1 MSGTSGISRRSVRRA
16 AVTVL
21 SAGLVAGVLP
31 VAGPARAVDTPSQRP
46 AGAARAAD
54 VPSPP
59 AAGAARTVTLVTG
72 DRVTVTGLAGGH
84 RTVTVERPRGAT
96 GAVRT
101 QSDDGEIT
109 VVPDEARPY
118 LRAGTLDRRLFD
130 VSALLRQGL
139 GDSATG
145 ELPLILTRAPG
156 ARAVTPRSAERTR
169 TLPSIH
175 GIAVEAAKGRELW
188 DGFTRHGSGIGAVW
202 LDGRVTADMAE
213 SNARIGTPVAWE
225 AGLTGKGVTV
235 AVLDT
240 GVDADHPDLADRVAV
255 SRSFVEG
262 EEEGEG
268 VADRNG
274 HGTHVTS
281 TVGGS
286 GAASDGR
293 EKGVAPGATLA
304 VGKVLGD
311 QGSGSESQ
319 IIAGM
324 EWAAREVRADVVSLS
339 LGTTEP
345 SDGTDPMARAVD
357 TLSAETGA
365 LFVVAAG
372 NTGTPSSIG
381 SPGAADAALTV
392 GAVDSADRPASFTSA
407 GPRHGDNALK
417 PDLSAPGVD
426 ILAAR
431 SHLTDGSGPYTT
443 LSGTSMA
450 TPHVAGVAALLA
462 EQHPDWTGARLKDAL
477 MSTSARLDA
486 PAYTVGAGRVSVPD
500 AIGARVTATGSAD
513 LGFHRWP
520 PATDRPVTRT
530 LTYANSS
537 GTDTVVR
544 LSVTGAPDGVVTL
557 ADTTLTVPAHGTA
570 STTVTGDAARAP
582 AGLTSGRVEAV
593 DAAGAPLAHTAFGL
607 VKEDERYTLTV
618 HVKDRDGAP
627 AAADLAVQMLGRVRE
642 VPPALRRPA
651 RTLAA
656 PGEHPSTASTRVSAR
671 HAESTHRT
679 PQGPPS
685 GRTTRLRGHD
695 LAPGADATPEHVG
708 DTGTLALRLPPGTY
722 SLASFLDVRGSHGA
736 DSLGLGFLAA
746 PEVVLDRDRDVTLD
760 GRRLREVRADVG
772 RRTETRQLLM
782 EYDRSANGTD
792 LFGAVQVPVTY
803 DSVFAAPTDRV
814 TRGRFEYRTVWRL
827 GAPALRVSGVR
838 EAVVQ
843 PGGARPAGHRTLPLA
858 DAGEWPGP
866 DPGALARAGGKA
878 VLVRL
883 ADGAD
888 PLALAQAAQ
897 EAGVAALFV
906 TDDVPGRLSAW
917 WGTDDGGDR
926 PFPVATLDTADA
938 ARLRARHTA
947 DLTGTPDT
955 PWVYDLSQGHPGAV
969 PDRDLTYAPPARRLA
984 VVDVRFH
991 APGPRSGGEFRYSLT
1006 DAFPLGI
1013 GFLERVGLPAV
1024 RTDHVSTGP
1033 GQLWHESVTAADGA
1047 LEERSGLVSY
1057 RGGSHPVRNWF
1068 RPVWHP
1074 WLGTGLGWGPQRA
1087 GNTLQFNVPG
1097 WGDSG
1102 PDHTGSGDVW
1112 SEESGMTQTTSVLLD
1127 GALVDRRR
1135 GSGASVQDAPA
1146 DAHTYTVVTDTAL
1159 DARRWSRATEGHAEW
1174 TVRSSVTPEDHWT
1187 YLPLVNL
1194 SFAVDTDLAGDV
1206 RGGTRVPVG
1215 LGARY
1220 VVGAAGTGTLG
1231 GGTLAVSYDD
1241 GATWRPVPL
1250 TGGAGTWHGTL
1261 AVPRDAASVSLRASA
1276 HDDRGGS
1283 VTQTLVRAVGVR

>member
-1 MSGTSGISRRSVRRA
+1 MSRRPVRRA

-31 VAGPARAVDTPSQRP
+31 AAGPARAADAPSPQATRP
-46 AGAARAAD
+46 ARTADAPSPRAVDPARTAD
-54 VPSPP
+54 APSPP

-72 DRVTVTGLAGGH
+72 DRVTVTGPAGGH
-84 RTVTVERPRGAT
+84 RTVTVQRPRGAA

-118 LRAGTLDRRLFD
+118 LRAGTLDRRLFE

-145 ELPLILTRAPG
+145 ELPLILTHAPG

-169 TLPSIH
+169 TLPSIR
-175 GIAVEAAKGRELW
+175 GIAVEAAKGREFW
-188 DGFTRHGSGIGAVW
+188 NEFTRHGSGIDAVW

-213 SNARIGTPVAWE
+213 SNARIGTPAAWA

-240 GVDADHPDLADRVAV
+240 GVDLGHPDLADRVGI

-262 EEEGEG
+262 EE

-293 EKGVAPGATLA
+293 EKGVAPGAALA

-392 GAVDSADRPASFTSA
+392 GAVDSADRPAPFTSA

-431 SHLTDGSGPYTT
+431 SRLTDGSGPYTT

-450 TPHVAGVAALLA
+450 APHVAGVAALLA
-462 EQHPDWTGARLKDAL
+462 EQHPDWSGARLKDAL
-477 MSTSARLDA
+477 MSTSAPLDA

-544 LSVTGAPDGVVTL
+544 LSVTGAPEGVVTL
-557 ADTTLTVPAHGTA
+557 ADATLTVPAHGTA
-570 STTVTGDAARAP
+570 STTVTGDATRAP

-593 DAAGAPLAHTAFGL
+593 DATGTPLAHTAFGL

-627 AAADLAVQMLGRVRE
+627 AAADLAVQL
-642 VPPALRRPA
+642 
-651 RTLAA
+651 
-656 PGEHPSTASTRVSAR
+656 
-671 HAESTHRT
+671 
-679 PQGPPS
+679 
-685 GRTTRLRGHD
+685 
-695 LAPGADATPEHVG
+695 LAPGADAAPEHVG
-708 DTGTLALRLPPGTY
+708 DTGTLTLRLPPGTY
-722 SLASFLDVRGSHGA
+722 GLTSFLDVRGSHGA

-746 PEVVLDRDRDVTLD
+746 PEVVLDQDREVTLD

-803 DSVFAAPTDRV
+803 DSVFAAPTGQV

-827 GAPALRVSGVR
+827 GTPALRVTGVR

-866 DPGALARAGGKA
+866 GPGALAGTRGKA

-888 PLALAQAAQ
+888 PVALAQAAQ

-926 PFPVATLDTADA
+926 PFPVATLDMADA

-955 PWVYDLSQGHPGAV
+955 PWVYDLAQGHPGAV
-969 PDRDLTYAPPARRLA
+969 PDRDLTYAPTARELA
-984 VVDVRFH
+984 TVDVRFH

-1013 GFLERVGLPAV
+1013 GFLERIGLPAV

-1033 GQLWHESVTAADGA
+1033 GQLWQESVTAADGA
-1047 LEERSGLVSY
+1047 LEERSGPVAY
-1057 RGGSHPVRNWF
+1057 RGGSHPALNWF

-1074 WLGTGLGWGPQRA
+1074 WLGTGPGWGLQRS
-1087 GNTLQFNVPG
+1087 GNSLQFNVPG

-1112 SEESGMTQTTSVLLD
+1112 SEESGMEQTTSAYLD

-1135 GSGASVQDAPA
+1135 GSAAHVQDAPA
-1146 DAHTYTVVTDTAL
+1146 DARTYTVVTDTAL
-1159 DARRWSRATEGHAEW
+1159 DPGRWSRASEGHAEW
-1174 TVRSSVTPEDHWT
+1174 TVRSAATPGDHWT
-1187 YLPLVNL
+1187 HLPLINL

-1250 TGGAGTWHGTL
+1250 TGGAATWHGTL

-1276 HDDRGGS
+1276 RDDRGGS

>member
-1 MSGTSGISRRSVRRA
+1 MTGRPVRRA

-31 VAGPARAVDTPSQRP
+31 AAGPARAADAPSPQAIRP
-46 AGAARAAD
+46 ARAAD
-54 VPSPP
+54 APSPQAIRPARAADAPSPQAVDPARPADAPSSP

-84 RTVTVERPRGAT
+84 RTVTVQRPRGAA

-130 VSALLRQGL
+130 VGALLRQGL

-145 ELPLILTRAPG
+145 ELPLILTHAPG

-169 TLPSIH
+169 TLPSIRA
-175 GIAVEAAKGRELW
+175 IAVEAAKGRDFW
-188 DGFTRHGSGIGAVW
+188 DEFTRHGSGIDAVW

-213 SNARIGTPVAWE
+213 SNARIGTPAAWA

-240 GVDADHPDLADRVAV
+240 GVDLGHPDLADRVGV

-262 EEEGEG
+262 EE

-293 EKGVAPGATLA
+293 EKGVAPGAALA

-392 GAVDSADRPASFTSA
+392 GAVDSADRPAPFTSA

-431 SHLTDGSGPYTT
+431 SRLTDGSGPYTT

-450 TPHVAGVAALLA
+450 APHVAGVAALLA
-462 EQHPDWTGARLKDAL
+462 EQHPDWSGARLKDAL
-477 MSTSARLDA
+477 MSTSAPLDA

-544 LSVTGAPDGVVTL
+544 LSVTGAPEGVVTL
-557 ADTTLTVPAHGTA
+557 ADATLTVPAHGTA
-570 STTVTGDAARAP
+570 STTVTGDATRAP

-593 DAAGAPLAHTAFGL
+593 DAAGTPLAHTAFGL

-627 AAADLAVQMLGRVRE
+627 AAADLAVQLLGRVRE
-642 VPPALRRPA
+642 V
-651 RTLAA
+651 
-656 PGEHPSTASTRVSAR
+656 
-671 HAESTHRT
+671 
-679 PQGPPS
+679 
-685 GRTTRLRGHD
+685 
-695 LAPGADATPEHVG
+695 APGADAAPEHVG
-708 DTGTLALRLPPGTY
+708 DTGTLTLRLPPGTY
-722 SLASFLDVRGSHGA
+722 GLTSFLDVRGSHGA

-746 PEVVLDRDRDVTLD
+746 PEVVLDQDREVTLD

-803 DSVFAAPTDRV
+803 DSVFAAPTGQV

-827 GAPALRVSGVR
+827 GAPALRVTGVR

-843 PGGARPAGHRTLPLA
+843 PGGARPAGHRTLPLT

-866 DPGALARAGGKA
+866 GPGALAGTRGKA

-888 PLALAQAAQ
+888 PVALAQAAQ

-955 PWVYDLSQGHPGAV
+955 PWVYDLAQGHPGAV
-969 PDRDLTYAPPARRLA
+969 PDRDLTYAPTARELA
-984 VVDVRFH
+984 TVHVRFH

-1033 GQLWHESVTAADGA
+1033 GQLWQESVTAADGA
-1047 LEERSGLVSY
+1047 LEERSGPVAY
-1057 RGGSHPVRNWF
+1057 RGGSHPALNWF

-1074 WLGTGLGWGPQRA
+1074 WLGTGLDWGPQRS
-1087 GNTLQFNVPG
+1087 GNSLRFNVPG

-1112 SEESGMTQTTSVLLD
+1112 SEESGMEQTTSAYLD

-1135 GSGASVQDAPA
+1135 GSAAHVQDAPA
-1146 DAHTYTVVTDTAL
+1146 DARTYTVVTDTAL
-1159 DARRWSRATEGHAEW
+1159 DAGRWSRASEGHAEW
-1174 TVRSSVTPEDHWT
+1174 TVRSAATPGDHWT
-1187 YLPLVNL
+1187 YLPLINL

-1250 TGGAGTWHGTL
+1250 TGGAATWHGTL

-1276 HDDRGGS
+1276 RDDRGGS

>member
-1 MSGTSGISRRSVRRA
+1 MTRRPVRRA

-31 VAGPARAVDTPSQRP
+31 AAGPARA
-46 AGAARAAD
+46 AD
-54 VPSPP
+54 APSPP
-59 AAGAARTVTLVTG
+59 AADAARTVTLVTG

-84 RTVTVERPRGAT
+84 RTVTVQRPRGAA

-139 GDSATG
+139 GDSTTG
-145 ELPLILTRAPG
+145 ELPLILTHAPG

-169 TLPSIH
+169 TLPSIR
-175 GIAVEAAKGRELW
+175 GIAVEAAKGRDFWGE
-188 DGFTRHGSGIGAVW
+188 FTRHGSGIDAVW

-213 SNARIGTPVAWE
+213 SNARIGTPAAWE

-240 GVDADHPDLADRVAV
+240 GVDLGHPDLADRVGV

-262 EEEGEG
+262 EE

-293 EKGVAPGATLA
+293 EKGVAPGAALA

-392 GAVDSADRPASFTSA
+392 GAVDSADRPAHFTSA

-431 SHLTDGSGPYTT
+431 SRLTDGSGPYTT

-450 TPHVAGVAALLA
+450 APHVAGVAALLA
-462 EQHPDWTGARLKDAL
+462 EQHPDWSGARLKDAL
-477 MSTSARLDA
+477 MSTSARLDT

-537 GTDTVVR
+537 GTDAVVR
-544 LSVTGAPDGVVTL
+544 LSVTGAPEGVVTL
-557 ADTTLTVPAHGTA
+557 ADATLTVPAHGTA
-570 STTVTGDAARAP
+570 STTVTGDATRAP

-593 DAAGAPLAHTAFGL
+593 DAAGTPLAHTAFGL

-627 AAADLAVQMLGRVRE
+627 AAADLAVQL
-642 VPPALRRPA
+642 
-651 RTLAA
+651 
-656 PGEHPSTASTRVSAR
+656 
-671 HAESTHRT
+671 
-679 PQGPPS
+679 
-685 GRTTRLRGHD
+685 

-708 DTGTLALRLPPGTY
+708 DTGTLTLRLPPGTY
-722 SLASFLDVRGSHGA
+722 GLTSFLDVRGSHGA

-746 PEVVLDRDRDVTLD
+746 PEVVLDQDREVTLD

-803 DSVFAAPTDRV
+803 DSVFAAPTGQV

-827 GAPALRVSGVR
+827 GAPALRVTGVR

-866 DPGALARAGGKA
+866 GPGALAGTRGKA

-888 PLALAQAAQ
+888 PVALAQAAQ

-955 PWVYDLSQGHPGAV
+955 PWVYDLAQGHPGAV
-969 PDRDLTYAPPARRLA
+969 PDRDLTYAPTARELA
-984 VVDVRFH
+984 TVDVRFH

-1013 GFLERVGLPAV
+1013 GFLERIGLPAV

-1033 GQLWHESVTAADGA
+1033 GQLWQESVTAADGA
-1047 LEERSGLVSY
+1047 LEERSGPVTY
-1057 RGGSHPVRNWF
+1057 RGGGHPALNWF

-1074 WLGTGLGWGPQRA
+1074 WLGTGLGWGQQRS
-1087 GNTLQFNVPG
+1087 GNSLRFNVPG

-1112 SEESGMTQTTSVLLD
+1112 SEESGMEQTTSAYLD
-1127 GALVDRRR
+1127 GVLADRRR
-1135 GSGASVQDAPA
+1135 GSAAYVQDAPA
-1146 DAHTYTVVTDTAL
+1146 DARTYTVVTDTAL
-1159 DARRWSRATEGHAEW
+1159 DSGRWSRASKGHAEW
-1174 TVRSSVTPEDHWT
+1174 TVRSAATPGDHWT
-1187 YLPLVNL
+1187 YLPLINL

-1215 LGARY
+1215 LGSRY

-1231 GGTLAVSYDD
+1231 GGALAVSYDD

-1261 AVPRDAASVSLRASA
+1261 AVPRDATSVSLRASA
-1276 HDDRGGS
+1276 RDDRGGS

>member
-1 MSGTSGISRRSVRRA
+1 MSGMSGISRRSVRSA

-31 VAGPARAVDTPSQRP
+31 VAGPARA
-46 AGAARAAD
+46 AD
-54 VPSPP
+54 APSPP

-84 RTVTVERPRGAT
+84 RTVTVERPRGAA

-188 DGFTRHGSGIGAVW
+188 TEFTRHGSGIGAVR

-213 SNARIGTPVAWE
+213 SNARIGTPAAWE

-262 EEEGEG
+262 EEGDG

-324 EWAAREVRADVVSLS
+324 EWAAREVRADVISLS

-372 NTGTPSSIG
+372 NTGTPSSVG

-392 GAVDSADRPASFTSA
+392 GAVDPADRPASFTSA

-537 GTDTVVR
+537 GTDTLVR

-570 STTVTGDAARAP
+570 STTVTGDATRAP

-593 DAAGAPLAHTAFGL
+593 DAAGTPLAHTAFGL

-627 AAADLAVQMLGRVRE
+627 AAADLAVQL
-642 VPPALRRPA
+642 
-651 RTLAA
+651 
-656 PGEHPSTASTRVSAR
+656 
-671 HAESTHRT
+671 
-679 PQGPPS
+679 
-685 GRTTRLRGHD
+685 

-772 RRTETRQLLM
+772 RRTDTRQLLM

-866 DPGALARAGGKA
+866 DPGALAGAGGKA

-969 PDRDLTYAPPARRLA
+969 PDRDLTYAPGARELA
-984 VVDVRFH
+984 GVDVRFH
-991 APGPRSGGEFRYSLT
+991 APGLTDETPPRSGGEFRYSLT

-1047 LEERSGLVSY
+1047 LEERSGPVTY

-1074 WLGTGLGWGPQRA
+1074 WLGTGLGWGQQRA

-1102 PDHTGSGDVW
+1102 PDHTGFGDVW

-1135 GSGASVQDAPA
+1135 GSGVSVQDAPA

-1159 DARRWSRATEGHAEW
+1159 DAGRWSRAAEGHAEW
-1174 TVRSSVTPEDHWT
+1174 TVRSSATPEDHWT

-1250 TGGAGTWHGTL
+1250 TGGAGTWRGTL

>member
-1 MSGTSGISRRSVRRA
+1 MTGRPVRRA
-16 AVTVL
+16 AVTFL
-21 SAGLVAGVLP
+21 SAGLAAGVLP
-31 VAGPARAVDTPSQRP
+31 AAGPARAADAPSPQAVDPARP
-46 AGAARAAD
+46 ADA
-54 VPSPP
+54 PSSP

-84 RTVTVERPRGAT
+84 RTVTVQRPRGAA

-130 VSALLRQGL
+130 VGALLRQGL

-145 ELPLILTRAPG
+145 ELPLILTHAPG

-169 TLPSIH
+169 TLPSIRA
-175 GIAVEAAKGRELW
+175 IAVEAAKGRDFW
-188 DGFTRHGSGIGAVW
+188 DEFTRHGSGIDAVW

-213 SNARIGTPVAWE
+213 SNARIGTPAAWA

-240 GVDADHPDLADRVAV
+240 GVDLGHPDLADRVGV

-262 EEEGEG
+262 EE

-293 EKGVAPGATLA
+293 EKGVAPGAALA

-392 GAVDSADRPASFTSA
+392 GAVDSADRPAPFTSA

-431 SHLTDGSGPYTT
+431 SRLTDGSGPYTT

-450 TPHVAGVAALLA
+450 APHVAGVAALLA
-462 EQHPDWTGARLKDAL
+462 EQHPDWSGARLKDAL
-477 MSTSARLDA
+477 MSTSAPLDA

-544 LSVTGAPDGVVTL
+544 LSVTGAPEGVVTL
-557 ADTTLTVPAHGTA
+557 ADATLTVPAHGTA
-570 STTVTGDAARAP
+570 STTVTGDATRAP

-593 DAAGAPLAHTAFGL
+593 DATGTPLAHTAFGL

-627 AAADLAVQMLGRVRE
+627 AAADLAVQLLGRVRE
-642 VPPALRRPA
+642 V
-651 RTLAA
+651 
-656 PGEHPSTASTRVSAR
+656 
-671 HAESTHRT
+671 
-679 PQGPPS
+679 
-685 GRTTRLRGHD
+685 
-695 LAPGADATPEHVG
+695 APGADATPEHVG
-708 DTGTLALRLPPGTY
+708 DTGTLTLRLPPGTY
-722 SLASFLDVRGSHGA
+722 GLTSFLDVRGSHGA

-746 PEVVLDRDRDVTLD
+746 PEVVLDQDREVTLD

-803 DSVFAAPTDRV
+803 DSVFAAPTGQV

-827 GAPALRVSGVR
+827 GAPALRVTGVR

-866 DPGALARAGGKA
+866 GPGALAGTRGKA

-888 PLALAQAAQ
+888 PVALAQAAQ

-955 PWVYDLSQGHPGAV
+955 PWVYDLAQGHPGAV
-969 PDRDLTYAPPARRLA
+969 PDRDLTYAPTARELA
-984 VVDVRFH
+984 TVHVRFH

-1033 GQLWHESVTAADGA
+1033 GQLWQESVTAADGA
-1047 LEERSGLVSY
+1047 LEERSGPVAY
-1057 RGGSHPVRNWF
+1057 RGGSHPALNWF

-1074 WLGTGLGWGPQRA
+1074 WLGTGLDWGPQRS
-1087 GNTLQFNVPG
+1087 GNSLRFNVPG

-1112 SEESGMTQTTSVLLD
+1112 SEESGMEQTTSAYLD

-1135 GSGASVQDAPA
+1135 GSAAHVQDAPA
-1146 DAHTYTVVTDTAL
+1146 DARTYTVVTDTAL
-1159 DARRWSRATEGHAEW
+1159 DAGRWSRASEGHAEW
-1174 TVRSSVTPEDHWT
+1174 TVRSAATPGDHWT
-1187 YLPLVNL
+1187 YLPLINL

-1250 TGGAGTWHGTL
+1250 TGGAATWHGTL

-1276 HDDRGGS
+1276 RDDRGGS

>member
-1 MSGTSGISRRSVRRA
+1 MSRRRPVRGTA
-16 AVTVL
+16 AALL
-21 SAGLVAGVLP
+21 SAGLVAAVLP
-31 VAGPARAVDTPSQRP
+31 VAGPARAADTP
-46 AGAARAAD
+46 AA
-54 VPSPP
+54 P
-59 AAGAARTVTLVTG
+59 AAGTARTVTLVTG
-72 DRVTVTGLAGGH
+72 DEVTVTDLAGGH

-156 ARAVTPRSAERTR
+156 ARALTPRSAERTR
-169 TLPSIH
+169 TLPSIR
-175 GIAVEAAKGRELW
+175 GIAVEAAKGRDFWGE
-188 DGFTRHGSGIGAVW
+188 FTRHGSGVGAVW

-213 SNARIGTPVAWE
+213 SNARIGTAAAWE

-240 GVDADHPDLADRVAV
+240 GVDPDHPDLADRVAV
-255 SRSFVEG
+255 SRNFVEG
-262 EEEGEG
+262 EEGEPA
-268 VADRNG
+268 ADRNG
-274 HGTHVTS
+274 HGTHVAS
-281 TVGGS
+281 TAGGS

-324 EWAAREVRADVVSLS
+324 EWAAREVHADVVSMS

-345 SDGTDPMARAVD
+345 SDGTDPMARALD

-407 GPRHGDNALK
+407 GPRHGDHALK

-431 SHLTDGSGPYTT
+431 SRLTAGSGYYTT

-462 EQHPDWTGARLKDAL
+462 EQHPDWTGTRLKDAL

-486 PAYTVGAGRVSVPD
+486 PAYTAGAGRVSVPD

-544 LSVTGAPDGVVTL
+544 LSVTGAPEGVVTL

-570 STTVTGDAARAP
+570 STTVTGDATRAP
-582 AGLTSGRVEAV
+582 AGLTSGRVEAA
-593 DAAGAPLAHTAFGL
+593 DATGTPLAHTAFGL
-607 VKEDERYTLTV
+607 VEEDERYTLTV
-618 HVKDRDGAP
+618 HVKDRDGTP
-627 AAADLAVQMLGRVRE
+627 AAADLTVQRL
-642 VPPALRRPA
+642 A
-651 RTLAA
+651 R
-656 PGEHPSTASTRVSAR
+656 
-671 HAESTHRT
+671 
-679 PQGPPS
+679 
-685 GRTTRLRGHD
+685 
-695 LAPGADATPEHVG
+695 GADATPEHVG
-708 DTGTLALRLPPGTY
+708 DTGTLTLRLPPGTY
-722 SLASFLDVRGSHGA
+722 SLTSFLDVRGGHGA

-746 PEVVLDRDRDVTLD
+746 PEVVLDRDREVTLD
-760 GRRLREVRADVG
+760 GSRLREVRADVG

-782 EYDRSANGTD
+782 EYDRSADGTD
-792 LFGAVQVPVTY
+792 LSGAVQVPVAY

-827 GAPALRVSGVR
+827 GAPALRVTGVR

-866 DPGALARAGGKA
+866 APGALAGAAGEA

-888 PLALAQAAQ
+888 PVALAQAAQ

-906 TDDVPGRLSAW
+906 TDDVPGRLTAW

-938 ARLRARHTA
+938 ARLRARPTA
-947 DLTGTPDT
+947 VLTGTPDT
-955 PWVYDLSQGHPGAV
+955 PWVYDLSEGHAGAV
-969 PDRDLTYAPPARRLA
+969 PDRDLTYTPPARELA
-984 VVDVRFH
+984 TVDVRFH

-1013 GFLERVGLPAV
+1013 GFLERVGLPAL

-1033 GQLWHESVTAADGA
+1033 GQLWHESVTAGDGA
-1047 LEERSGLVSY
+1047 LEERSGPVAY
-1057 RGGSHPVRNWF
+1057 RGGSHPVLNWF

-1074 WLGTGLGWGPQRA
+1074 WLGTGLGRGQQRS
-1087 GNTLQFNVPG
+1087 GNTLRFDVPG

-1102 PDHTGSGDVW
+1102 PDHTGSGDAW

-1135 GSGASVQDAPA
+1135 GSGVTVQDAPA
-1146 DAHTYTVVTDTAL
+1146 DARTYTVVTDTAL
-1159 DARRWSRATEGHAEW
+1159 DAGRWSRASQGHAEW
-1174 TVRSSVTPEDHWT
+1174 TVRSAATPEDHWT
-1187 YLPLVNL
+1187 YLPLINL

-1206 RGGTRVPVG
+1206 RGGSRVPVG

-1220 VVGAAGTGTLG
+1220 VAGAAGTGTPG

-1261 AVPRDAASVSLRASA
+1261 AVPRGAASVSLRASA

-1283 VTQTLVRAVGVR
+1283 VTQTLVRAIGVR